1 MTDDWV
7 MTDLDQQ
14 VPTPKK
20 ARVGEDSE
28 SEDAMAGGAG
38 LTPSDAA
45 EPTAPPPQEGVAHLR
60 ASSGSGELL
69 PEGPRYPGPHQ
80 RTMSRWSEWYLT
92 VRKEYESFED
102 GERIF
107 EFFDSG
113 RWKPYDKGAQT
124 KLRDFLLTSGSLGKT
139 QAVDVDCLGWKYT
152 VQFDLFHQDPAYFA
166 DAPVEAIGF
175 QLSNHQK
182 SRDTKRWI
190 RLTTCRV
197 KNS

>member
-1 MTDDWV
+1 MSDDWA

-20 ARVGEDSE
+20 ARAGDDSE

-69 PEGPRYPGPHQ
+69 PEGPHQ

-92 VRKEYESFED
+92 MRKEYESFED

-124 KLRDFLLTSGSLGKT
+124 KLRELLLTSGSLGTT

-175 QLSNHQK
+175 QLSNHEK
-182 SRDTKRWI
+182 SKLKKRWI
-190 RLTTCRV
+190 RLTTYRV

>member
-1 MTDDWV
+1 
-7 MTDLDQQ
+7 
-14 VPTPKK
+14 
-20 ARVGEDSE
+20 
-28 SEDAMAGGAG
+28 
-38 LTPSDAA
+38 
-45 EPTAPPPQEGVAHLR
+45 
-60 ASSGSGELL
+60 
-69 PEGPRYPGPHQ
+69 
-80 RTMSRWSEWYLT
+80 MSRWNEWYLG

-124 KLRDFLLTSGSLGKT
+124 KLRELLLTSGSLGTT
-139 QAVDVDCLGWKYT
+139 QAADVDCLDWKYT

-175 QLSNHQK
+175 QLSNHEK

-190 RLTTCRV
+190 RLTTYRV